1 MSQTAAKREREFYE
15 GRWTRPDLSAG
26 SPRNWLVKKE
36 RFFLRQLRGRRGNV
50 LDLGCGGGW
59 RLFANVGPVVGV
71 DLSHSS
77 LRAAST
83 IYAGGVQADLAALP
97 FADGSFDYVV
107 SSDVLGHVPLEGK
120 DAVLAEIHRVLRPGG
135 RTLHYVEAEGQDPLL
150 RWARRRPEL
159 YERHIVEPEGHVGME
174 TASRTFARFRRAG
187 FRPLAE
193 VAAYR
198 GLMYVGR
205 VVQLFD
211 NEYAAAS
218 RPLGALVA
226 LCRALAAF
234 GPLAMAANLA
244 VSAAIE
250 VTDRL
255 LPLDWAGGVMV
266 CYER

>member
-1 MSQTAAKREREFYE
+1 MNAATTGSEQQFYE
-15 GRWTRPDLSAG
+15 GRWAAPDLSAG

-36 RFFLRQLRGRRGNV
+36 RFFLRRLRAQRGRL

-59 RLFANVGPVVGV
+59 RLFTTVGPVVGV
-71 DLSHSS
+71 DLSRSS
-77 LRAAST
+77 LRAAAT

-97 FADGSFDYVV
+97 FADGSFAFVV
-107 SSDVLGHVPLEGK
+107 SSDVLGHVTLERK
-120 DAVLAEIHRVLRPGG
+120 DAVLAEIRRVLRPGG
-135 RTLHYVEAEGQDPLL
+135 QTLHYVEAEGQDPLL

-159 YERHIVEPEGHVGME
+159 YQRHVVAPEGHVGME
-174 TASRTFARFRRAG
+174 TATRTFARFRRAG
-187 FRPLAE
+187 FRPLSE
-193 VAAYR
+193 VAAYK

-218 RPLGALVA
+218 PALRALVA
-226 LCRALAAF
+226 LCRALSSF
-234 GPLAMAANLA
+234 GPLALFANLA

-250 VTDRL
+250 VGDRL